1 MSESFGSYLEIDP
14 NISTREGEGFLKP
27 RELPLNQEV
36 IENHFML
43 MRPEIRQQLENLSS
57 PELSPSLEFQLA
69 NWVNAKAR
77 ISERRT
83 GEPLTPEE
91 AKKIALI
98 YFKLA
103 RFVDTRNRRTD
114 EIQSEPVQAIIAK
127 KREMFGGV
135 IPKSMICMDGRVF
148 SKIYAGLHG
157 NAYRTPAGDSSEF
170 IQIEGNP
177 KKLVMDPRGNFASLT
192 DEAFVTEDLV
202 VQCLDSHVGCAAKAK
217 DVGHDHGG
225 PTPDSGLFNDVVRK
239 RAMAEAMREYTQQ
252 RFEGE
257 KKMET
262 IQTSFD
268 PHSGYMYMGLEQD
281 RLINN
286 PELQTLGYTKEVLD
300 HLVENGI
307 IVSTEDLA
315 ENNPVI
321 NQLFQDHYFAINYEH
336 DYVNSTVSF
345 WENIERMSPVATEV
359 IKEKLLVANPELS
372 DESRAGELNR
382 RTLLLL
388 ANAYGGY
395 LHNHDSDGTKHHHY
409 KYEKHTESIIVV
421 TLSEKGPFESPIAF
435 NIDPYTPNIDQA
447 LLLSDGIVR
456 ANRAKGEMSEAE
468 KDAVEQLYEDP
479 SLYVENPV
487 IIVEFERLKT
497 GFSKEIIAQLQQ
509 TDWSDIVDFE
519 DRDGNDWMTT
529 TESTFKEKYLESKIQ
544 DIPASIADKILEL
557 RRRAIRFYTF
567 ADPKIVKLQAEGK
580 MVTSWW
586 LTDHKRRNLV
596 TFPFVT
602 NRGSR
607 YINKVTPKPK
617 NSQPIG

>member
-1 MSESFGSYLEIDP
+1 MSESYSGYLENASSPDTQTGGKFIDP
-14 NISTREGEGFLKP
+14 PEITSD
-27 RELPLNQEV
+27 QEARDNYFT
-36 IENHFML
+36 I
-43 MRPEIRQQLENLSS
+43 MRPEIRQYLENLNT
-57 PELSPSLEFQLA
+57 PELTPSLEFQMA
-69 NWVNAKAR
+69 NWVNAKAK

-83 GEPLTPEE
+83 GESLSPTE
-91 AKKIALI
+91 AKKIAMI
-98 YFKLA
+98 YFKLS

-177 KKLVMDPRGNFASLT
+177 KKLIMDPHGNFASLT

-225 PTPDSGLFNDVVRK
+225 PTSDSGLFNDVLRK
-239 RAMAEAMREYTQQ
+239 KAMAEAMREYTQQ

-257 KKMET
+257 KRMET

-268 PHSGYMYMGLEQD
+268 PYSGYMYMGLEQD
-281 RLINN
+281 RLVNN
-286 PELQTLGYTKEVLD
+286 PELQAHGYTKEVLD
-300 HLVENGI
+300 HLVDNNVI
-307 IVSTEDLA
+307 ISTQDLA

-321 NQLFQDHYFAINYEH
+321 NQLFREHHFPISYEL

-345 WENIERMSPVATEV
+345 WENVERMSPVATEI
-359 IKEKLLVANPELS
+359 IKEKLLTVDPELKS
-372 DESRAGELNR
+372 ESKVDELNR
-382 RTLLLL
+382 RALLLL

-395 LHNHDSDGTKHHHY
+395 LHNHESDGTKHHHY

-456 ANRAKGEMSEAE
+456 INRAKNEMSKAE
-468 KDAVEQLYEDP
+468 KEAVEQLYDDP
-479 SLYVENPV
+479 SLYIENPV
-487 IIVEFERLKT
+487 IIVEFERLKAST
-497 GFSKEIIAQLQQ
+497 SAEIIAQLQE
-509 TDWSDIVDFE
+509 TDWSDIVDYT
-519 DRDGNDWMTT
+519 DKDGHDWMTT
-529 TESTFKEKYLESKIQ
+529 TEVNFKEYLENKIQ
-544 DIPASIADKILEL
+544 DIPVSITDKILEL

-596 TFPFVT
+596 TLPFVT

-607 YINKVTPKPK
+607 YIGKVTPKPK
-617 NSQPIG
+617 TNQSVG